1 MIRSVP
7 AIVAL
12 LTGLNLLNY
21 LDRYLIAAVGPSI
34 QKELGLS
41 DAQLG
46 TIGTAFLWGYL
57 LTSPIFGRLGDRFA
71 RKTLITIGVLVWCAA
86 TAASGLARTFLVM
99 IAIRVLVGV
108 GEASYATL
116 SPTILDDI
124 ATPKNKSRI
133 LAVFF
138 AAIPVGSALGF
149 VFGGM
154 LDKAFG
160 WRSAFFIAGGPGILL
175 ALSCL
180 LIVEPPRGEKEAA
193 PSLGPALRS
202 IVRSRRYV
210 LAAVGYTA
218 QIFALG
224 GFAFWAPQV
233 VHRKFA
239 YPLAEANFLFGGI
252 VVVTGFVGTFLGGFL
267 ADRGAE
273 SDRMKVALKVC
284 AVSAVLGVPFAFACV
299 FSTTAPLFF
308 GTIALAQIA
317 IFTSTSPLNAALLGT
332 VPTHVR
338 ATGMALSIAGTHL
351 LGDMISVWL
360 VGFLSTRWNDLSG
373 ALIVLPVALA
383 VCAAAWIAAA
393 KAPALTAEELGSV
406 ASLDNLLY
414 LLTISAIDA
423 DVAFRRPLAMRAASH
438 VVVTRKRSGV
448 TSYVYAARGSTTPV
462 KLPSGEVT
470 TSRTVASSLAR
481 TGLAASPY

>member
-34 QKELGLS
+34 QKELALS
-41 DAQLG
+41 DEQLG

-57 LTSPIFGRLGDRFA
+57 LTSPIFGRLGDRFP
-71 RKTLITIGVLVWCAA
+71 RKYLITFGVLVWCAA
-86 TAASGLARTFLVM
+86 TAASGAARVFWVM
-99 IAIRVLVGV
+99 VAIRVLVGV

-138 AAIPVGSALGF
+138 AAIPIGSALGF
-149 VFGGM
+149 VFGGI

-160 WRSAFFIAGGPGILL
+160 WRSAFFIAGGPGVLL

-180 LIVEPPRGEKEAA
+180 LIAEPPRGEKEAA
-193 PSLGPALRS
+193 PSLGPALAS
-202 IVRSRRYV
+202 IARSRRYV
-210 LAAVGYTA
+210 LSTVGYTA

-239 YPLAEANFLFGGI
+239 YPLDQANLIFGGI
-252 VVVTGFVGTFLGGFL
+252 VVVTGFIGTFLGGFL
-267 ADRGAE
+267 ADRGDDP
-273 SDRMKVALKVC
+273 DRMKIALRVC
-284 AVSAVLGVPFAFACV
+284 AVSGIIGVPFAFACV
-299 FSTTAPLFF
+299 LSTSATAFF
-308 GTIALAQIA
+308 ATIAVAQIA

-360 VGFLSTRWNDLSG
+360 VGYLSTRWNDLSG
-373 ALIVLPVALA
+373 ALIVLPIALA
-383 VCAAAWIAAA
+383 VCAVAWVFAAR
-393 KAPALTAEELGSV
+393 APALPE
-406 ASLDNLLY
+406 
-414 LLTISAIDA
+414 
-423 DVAFRRPLAMRAASH
+423 AA
-438 VVVTRKRSGV
+438 
-448 TSYVYAARGSTTPV
+448 AAATT
-462 KLPSGEVT
+462 
-470 TSRTVASSLAR
+470 
-481 TGLAASPY
+481 